1 MVYSFSFHV
10 PGKPRGAARPRF
22 MRNGHTYIPDEDRRY
37 RAFVQS
43 MARKAI
49 AGTQYTGKDALSFAV
64 DILVCCKVPVSWT
77 KAKKA
82 AALRQEISP
91 GKPDADNVAKI
102 VLDSLN
108 DIAWVDDSKVSILT
122 VRKEFSTTYEGV
134 RVVVEADPTDGEKT
148 GRRRGE

>member
-1 MVYSFSFHV
+1 MSFEFGFQV
-10 PGKPRGAARPRF
+10 PGKARGAARPRF

-91 GKPDADNVAKI
+91 GKPDADNVSQNR
-102 VLDSLN
+102 L
-108 DIAWVDDSKVSILT
+108 
-122 VRKEFSTTYEGV
+122 RQPQRHRMG
-134 RVVVEADPTDGEKT
+134 G
-148 GRRRGE
+148 

>member
-1 MVYSFSFHV
+1 MTDSFTFTV
-10 PGKPRGAARPRF
+10 PGKARGAARPRF

-82 AALRQEISP
+82 AAKGRDLPRNAAS
-91 GKPDADNVAKI
+91 A
-102 VLDSLN
+102 
-108 DIAWVDDSKVSILT
+108 
-122 VRKEFSTTYEGV
+122 
-134 RVVVEADPTDGEKT
+134 PTEDVPF
-148 GRRRGE
+148 